1 MEFSFKAHEASQFA
15 HQKSQNAAQKPEK

>member
-15 HQKSQNAAQKPEK
+15 HQRSQDAAQKLKK

>member
-15 HQKSQNAAQKPEK
+15 HQKSQNAAQKPKK

>member
-15 HQKSQNAAQKPEK
+15 HQKSQDAAQKAKK

>member
-15 HQKSQNAAQKPEK
+15 HQKWQDAAQKLKK